1 MALRGLVSCPNLD
14 QMDWERKR
22 EVKREQMEE
31 RGKMW
36 DFYREKLYL
45 LSKFLGDR
53 TGELR
58 RGKKQIC
65 SPRQGLH
72 VGTSFGEFRQTP
84 DKVGVFLLLALLF
97 V

>member
-1 MALRGLVSCPNLD
+1 MRNGHVALRGQVSCPNLD

-22 EVKREQMEE
+22 EREKEQMEE
-31 RGKMW
+31 RGKVW
-36 DFYREKLYL
+36 DFWREKLYL
-45 LSKFLGDR
+45 LSRIFGDR

-58 RGKKQIC
+58 RGKKQSC

-84 DKVGVFLLLALLF
+84 ER
-97 V
+97 